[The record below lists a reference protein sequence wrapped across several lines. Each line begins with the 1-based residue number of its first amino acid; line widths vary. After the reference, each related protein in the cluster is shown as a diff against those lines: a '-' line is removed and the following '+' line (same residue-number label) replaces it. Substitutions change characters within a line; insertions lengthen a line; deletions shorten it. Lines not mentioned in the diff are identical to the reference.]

1 LHYAITE
8 QGIAMLSSVLNSQN
22 AIKINIH
29 IIRVFARVRKML
41 VTHKDLLIKINELE
55 NKVGNQDK
63 SIQQLFEY
71 LRQLVHQE
79 NEPRKL
85 IGFKVQL

>member
-1 LHYAITE
+1 
-8 QGIAMLSSVLNSQN
+8 MLSSVLNSQN

-55 NKVGNQDK
+55 NKIGNQDK
-63 SIQQLFEY
+63 SIQQLFEH
-71 LRQLVHQE
+71 LRKLVHQE